1 MVPRDLITAVYDS
14 AVESAK
20 AAAASSV
27 QLVDLREGDHYSMVN
42 VSSSDF
48 QQIYEAI
55 AKVMS
60 C

>member
-1 MVPRDLITAVYDS
+1 LITAVYDS

-20 AAAASSV
+20 AVAASSV

-55 AKVMS
+55 AKAMS